1 MTVNNLKN
9 DSLAFGI
16 NLFYQKEYTLARLE
30 LLEVVDCGTI
40 NEKVEANLYLGKI
53 AFRCSEESFGIGEN
67 YMVYV
72 IEHGNP
78 FQCEQAYFEL
88 ATKNR
93 LLHHFPEAIR
103 LYRKCLEIFPNDSY
117 ALTDL
122 ANLYLK
128 LDELDKAY
136 PLYLRLL
143 SDDVL
148 YKSKHKMETNNNIAY
163 LGLAKINFRKGNITL
178 FKEYF
183 AKVTPHNKRD
193 IEQRDDLEANLFF
206 YYGQYKKAVE
216 KLASSLNSDS
226 NFIRKSAQE
235 KVAIIRA
242 IDPNVKADN
251 KNLSVFFGKNP
262 STRAGSVTLANIY
275 KQEKKYQLAY
285 DLYISLACK
294 EEKYLLDALNCAMY
308 FDEKLAINIINRL
321 IATNIDQEKY
331 LDYLVYLKKKY
342 GIEFHHQTS
351 KKMPLVAEAFIEY
364 DEEKVKNSAKYSCL
378 LNFHEGY
385 NWDYVYDSI
394 IKSSLAN
401 ACTLDNVEVIPG
413 AIYDTYIINI
423 PYLALD
429 YKDYLVVK
437 TYKGSKTPIEIMA
450 MSKIELEESSPSF
463 ILRNDANV
471 RKLFR

>member
-1 MTVNNLKN
+1 
-9 DSLAFGI
+9 
-16 NLFYQKEYTLARLE
+16 
-30 LLEVVDCGTI
+30 
-40 NEKVEANLYLGKI
+40 
-53 AFRCSEESFGIGEN
+53 
-67 YMVYV
+67 
-72 IEHGNP
+72 
-78 FQCEQAYFEL
+78 
-88 ATKNR
+88 
-93 LLHHFPEAIR
+93 
-103 LYRKCLEIFPNDSY
+103 
-117 ALTDL
+117 
-122 ANLYLK
+122 
-128 LDELDKAY
+128 
-136 PLYLRLL
+136 
-143 SDDVL
+143 
-148 YKSKHKMETNNNIAY
+148 
-163 LGLAKINFRKGNITL
+163 
-178 FKEYF
+178 
-183 AKVTPHNKRD
+183 
-193 IEQRDDLEANLFF
+193 
-206 YYGQYKKAVE
+206 
-216 KLASSLNSDS
+216 
-226 NFIRKSAQE
+226 
-235 KVAIIRA
+235 
-242 IDPNVKADN
+242 
-251 KNLSVFFGKNP
+251 
-262 STRAGSVTLANIY
+262 
-275 KQEKKYQLAY
+275 
-285 DLYISLACK
+285 
-294 EEKYLLDALNCAMY
+294 MY

-351 KKMPLVAEAFIEY
+351 KKMPLVAEAFMEY

-385 NWDYVYDSI
+385 NWDYGYGSI